1 MVEGTTIT
9 KSKPKTS
16 QGSGQQ
22 HCTWKPSIVL
32 MSTLTAP
39 SSPSACL
46 NKSLSSFTC
55 KQHKVRVVKQVLSLL
70 TTHASPQ
77 PIVVNTRRPL
87 CPPQAC
93 QRKRQQADELQHTY
107 HLPVASFPPAAA
119 SATRAMINGFGRT
132 AYLCLIRADDSHAGS
147 AVLQLSHLAQHVL
160 VQTQHKLSLS
170 PEQNKCRQQL
180 YKGQHQACHPQGLT
194 PHSSLASAADSG

>member
-1 MVEGTTIT
+1 
-9 KSKPKTS
+9 
-16 QGSGQQ
+16 
-22 HCTWKPSIVL
+22 

-55 KQHKVRVVKQVLSLL
+55 RQHKVRVVKQVLSLL
-70 TTHASPQ
+70 TTHASPSAHCGQ
-77 PIVVNTRRPL
+77 HTPPPLPITSI
-87 CPPQAC
+87 C

-107 HLPVASFPPAAA
+107 HPPAASFPPVAA
-119 SATRAMINGFGRT
+119 SATCAIINGFGRT
-132 AYLCLIRADDSHAGS
+132 AYLCLVRADDSHAGS

-180 YKGQHQACHPQGLT
+180 YKGQHQARHPQGLT
-194 PHSSLASAADSG
+194 PHSSLASAADGG